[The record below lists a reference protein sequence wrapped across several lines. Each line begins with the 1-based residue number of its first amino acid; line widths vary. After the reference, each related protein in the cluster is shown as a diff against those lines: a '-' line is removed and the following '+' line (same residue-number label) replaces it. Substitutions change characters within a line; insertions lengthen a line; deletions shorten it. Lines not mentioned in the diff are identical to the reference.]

1 MRLASCKSG
10 GHLAKEET
18 MLRLSGRLGL
28 LVLTLLFMT
37 LNTALAQQRRTA
49 LVIGNAA
56 YETGPLRNP
65 VNDATDVAA
74 LLQRLGFEVTLLKD
88 AKLRTMEESIEAFS
102 VKLRKGGV
110 GLFYFA
116 GHGVQVAGENYVV
129 PIGASISRE
138 QDVRF
143 ETVQVGRVLGGMED
157 AGNDVN
163 LIILDAC
170 RDNPFA
176 RSFRSGAQRGLAV
189 SQAVRGSLMAYAT
202 APGKTAADG
211 NARNGVYT
219 QQLLRYMATPGMKVE
234 AVFKRVRL
242 WVEDATNGQQTPR
255 ESTSLRGDIYF
266 ASPGSTSVS
275 AAAPLET
282 PQMPP
287 SSGTVS
293 RLGTT
298 TQPPTS
304 SGQQALGPQVAVGV
318 YPPTTHMPAPPS
330 SLETRR
336 NSIGMELVRIPA
348 GEFMMGSDA
357 DRQDEKPLHQ
367 VTISKP
373 FYLGK
378 YEVTQ
383 AQWQEVMGTNP
394 SHFKGDPNRPVERV
408 SWKMVQE
415 FISKLN
421 TREGHTL
428 YRLPTEAEWEYAA
441 RAGSTTKYH
450 FGDDDALLEQ
460 YAWYS
465 KNDKG
470 TTHPVGQLKPNAWG
484 LYDMMGNVWEWV
496 QDWRGPYAAGQQV
509 DPQGPATGNARGY
522 RGGGWGY
529 PSIRCRVA
537 FRSYDSPDYV
547 YGTHGFRL
555 AMTAQ

>member
-1 MRLASCKSG
+1 MLWRAGWLGGLILA
-10 GHLAKEET
+10 
-18 MLRLSGRLGL
+18 LGF
-28 LVLTLLFMT
+28 LTLD
-37 LNTALAQQRRTA
+37 TALAQQRRTA

-56 YETGPLRNP
+56 YESGPLRNP

-74 LLQRLGFEVTLLKD
+74 TLQRLGFDVSLLRD
-88 AKLRTMEESIEAFS
+88 AKLRAMEEAIEAFS
-102 VKLRKGGV
+102 QKLRKGGV

-116 GHGVQVAGENYVV
+116 GHGLQVAGENYIV
-129 PIGASISRE
+129 PIGARISRE

-157 AGNDVN
+157 AGNDIN

-189 SQAVRGSLMAYAT
+189 SSAVRGSLMAYAT

-211 NARNGVYT
+211 TGRNGVYT
-219 QQLLRYMATPGMKVE
+219 QQLLKYITTPGMKVE
-234 AVFKRVRL
+234 DVFKRVRL
-242 WVEDATNGQQTPR
+242 SVEDATNGQQTPW
-255 ESTSLRGDIYF
+255 ETTSLRGDFYF
-266 ASPGSTSVS
+266 TGPAS
-275 AAAPLET
+275 AAASAVMSTPSPQSSSAT
-282 PQMPP
+282 PQ
-287 SSGTVS
+287 
-293 RLGTT
+293 LGTADASSQHRPAVKPLSAAPGN
-298 TQPPTS
+298 QP
-304 SGQQALGPQVAVGV
+304 QLGPQVAVGI
-318 YPPTTHMPAPPS
+318 YPPTGQTAAPAPSFEP
-330 SLETRR
+330 RR
-336 NSIGMELVRIPA
+336 NSIGMELVLIPP
-348 GEFMMGSDA
+348 GEFKMGSDS
-357 DRQDEKPLHQ
+357 DRPDEKPSHP
-367 VTISKP
+367 VVISKA

-415 FISKLN
+415 FINKLN
-421 TREGHTL
+421 AKEGHNL

-441 RAGSTTKYH
+441 RAGSTTKYY

-460 YAWYS
+460 YAWFN

-470 TTHPVGQLKPNAWG
+470 ATHPVGQLKPNAWG

-496 QDWRGPYAAGQQV
+496 QDWRGPYAAGHQV

-529 PSIRCRVA
+529 PHIRCRVA

>member
-1 MRLASCKSG
+1 M
-10 GHLAKEET
+10 
-18 MLRLSGRLGL
+18 
-28 LVLTLLFMT
+28 
-37 LNTALAQQRRTA
+37 
-49 LVIGNAA
+49 GNAA

-65 VNDATDVAA
+65 VNDATDMAA
-74 LLQRLGFEVTLLKD
+74 ALQRLGFEVTLLRD
-88 AKLRTMEESIEAFS
+88 AKLRAMEEAIEAFS

-116 GHGVQVAGENYVV
+116 GHGVQVAGENYIV
-129 PIGASISRE
+129 PIGARISRE

-143 ETVQVGRVLGGMED
+143 ETIQVGRILGGMED
-157 AGNDVN
+157 AGNEVS

-176 RSFRSGAQRGLAV
+176 RSFRSGTQRGLAV

-202 APGKTAADG
+202 APGKTASDG
-211 NARNGVYT
+211 NGRNGVYT
-219 QQLLRYMATPGMKVE
+219 QQLLQYMATPGLKVE

-242 WVEDATNGQQTPR
+242 SVEDATNGQQTPW
-255 ESTSLRGDIYF
+255 ETTSLRGDFYF
-266 ASPGSTSVS
+266 TSPGSTDVPAASS
-275 AAAPLET
+275 ATAT
-282 PQMPP
+282 PSPQSPGSTP
-287 SSGTVS
+287 
-293 RLGTT
+293 RLGVVDTGD
-298 TQPPTS
+298 QPQPSQPGAKTVPAQ
-304 SGQQALGPQVAVGV
+304 SGCRQSAGGNRAAGSGISPATRCSTLIGIISTAQQRG
-318 YPPTTHMPAPPS
+318 
-330 SLETRR
+330 
-336 NSIGMELVRIPA
+336 IELVRIPG
-348 GEFMMGSDA
+348 GEFMMGSD
-357 DRQDEKPLHQ
+357 RPDEKPAHK
-367 VTISKP
+367 VAISKP

-378 YEVTQ
+378 HEVTQ

-421 TREGHTL
+421 AREGHNL

-441 RAGSTTKYH
+441 RAGSTTKYY

-460 YAWYS
+460 YAWYN

-496 QDWRGPYAAGQQV
+496 QDWRGPYAAGQQG

-529 PSIRCRVA
+529 PPVRCRVA
-537 FRSYDSPDYV
+537 FRSYDSQDYV

>member
-1 MRLASCKSG
+1 
-10 GHLAKEET
+10 
-18 MLRLSGRLGL
+18 
-28 LVLTLLFMT
+28 
-37 LNTALAQQRRTA
+37 
-49 LVIGNAA
+49 
-56 YETGPLRNP
+56 
-65 VNDATDVAA
+65 
-74 LLQRLGFEVTLLKD
+74 
-88 AKLRTMEESIEAFS
+88 
-102 VKLRKGGV
+102 
-110 GLFYFA
+110 
-116 GHGVQVAGENYVV
+116 
-129 PIGASISRE
+129 
-138 QDVRF
+138 
-143 ETVQVGRVLGGMED
+143 
-157 AGNDVN
+157 
-163 LIILDAC
+163 
-170 RDNPFA
+170 
-176 RSFRSGAQRGLAV
+176 
-189 SQAVRGSLMAYAT
+189 VRGSLMAYAT

-234 AVFKRVRL
+234 DVFKRVRL
-242 WVEDATNGQQTPR
+242 SVEDATNGQQTPW
-255 ESTSLRGDIYF
+255 ETTSLRGDFYF
-266 ASPGSTSVS
+266 ASPGSTSAS
-275 AAAPLET
+275 AAPPLET
-282 PQMPP
+282 PQRPP

-298 TQPPTS
+298 TQPPTP

-318 YPPTTHMPAPPS
+318 YPPTTHIPAPPS

-357 DRQDEKPLHQ
+357 DRPDEKPLHQ

-383 AQWQEVMGTNP
+383 AQWQEVMSTNP

-421 TREGHTL
+421 AREGHTL

-460 YAWYS
+460 YAWYN

-529 PSIRCRVA
+529 PPVRCRVA

>member
-1 MRLASCKSG
+1 
-10 GHLAKEET
+10 
-18 MLRLSGRLGL
+18 MLRHPGRRGL
-28 LVLTLLFMT
+28 LILTLLFMT

-56 YETGPLRNP
+56 YDTGPLRNP
-65 VNDATDVAA
+65 ANDATDIAA
-74 LLQRLGFEVTLLKD
+74 TLQRLGFDVTLLRD
-88 AKLRTMEESIEAFS
+88 AKMRAMEEAIETFS
-102 VKLRKGGV
+102 QKLRKGGV

-116 GHGVQVAGENYVV
+116 GHGVQVAGENYIV
-129 PIGASISRE
+129 PIGARISRE

-143 ETVQVGRVLGGMED
+143 ETVQVGRILGGMED

-189 SQAVRGSLMAYAT
+189 SSAVRGSLMAYAT

-211 NARNGVYT
+211 SGRNGVYT
-219 QQLLRYMATPGMKVE
+219 QQLLRYMTTPGMKVE
-234 AVFKRVRL
+234 DVFKRVRL
-242 WVEDATNGQQTPR
+242 SVEDATNGQQTPW
-255 ESTSLRGDIYF
+255 ETTSLRGDFYF
-266 ASPGSTSVS
+266 TGPGSTEASAASPAMATPSPQSPGS
-275 AAAPLET
+275 AP
-282 PQMPP
+282 
-287 SSGTVS
+287 
-293 RLGTT
+293 RLGVVDTSGHP
-298 TQPPTS
+298 QPPQPGAKTVPLAAG
-304 SGQQALGPQVAVGV
+304 GQPQLGPQVAVGI
-318 YPPTTHMPAPPS
+318 YPPATPMPAPAS

-336 NSIGMELVRIPA
+336 NSIGMELVLIPP
-348 GEFMMGSDA
+348 GEFMMGSEKGDP
-357 DRQDEKPLHQ
+357 DEKPVHK
-367 VTISKP
+367 VMISKP

-394 SHFKGDPNRPVERV
+394 SHFKGDANRPVERV

-415 FISKLN
+415 FINKLN
-421 TREGHTL
+421 AREGHNL

-441 RAGSTTKYH
+441 RAGSATKYS
-450 FGDDDALLEQ
+450 FGDEDALLEQ
-460 YAWYS
+460 YAWYN

-484 LYDMMGNVWEWV
+484 LYDMQGNVWEWV
-496 QDWRGPYAAGQQV
+496 YDWRGPYASGQGV

-529 PSIRCRVA
+529 GAVRCRVA
-537 FRSYDSPDYV
+537 DRSYDSPDYV

>member
-1 MRLASCKSG
+1 MLWRAGWLG
-10 GHLAKEET
+10 G
-18 MLRLSGRLGL
+18 
-28 LVLTLLFMT
+28 LVLALNFLTLD
-37 LNTALAQQRRTA
+37 TAMAQPRRTA

-56 YETGPLRNP
+56 YESGPLRNP
-65 VNDATDVAA
+65 VNDAADIAA
-74 LLQRLGFEVTLLKD
+74 ALQRLGFDVSLLRD
-88 AKLRTMEESIEAFS
+88 AKMRAMEEAIETFS
-102 VKLRKGGV
+102 QKLRKGGV

-116 GHGVQVAGENYVV
+116 GHGLQVAGENYIV
-129 PIGASISRE
+129 PIGARISRE

-189 SQAVRGSLMAYAT
+189 SSAVRGSLMAYAT

-211 NARNGVYT
+211 DGRNGVYT
-219 QQLLRYMATPGMKVE
+219 QQLLKYITAPGMKVE
-234 AVFKRVRL
+234 DVFKRVRL
-242 WVEDATNGQQTPR
+242 SVEDATNGQQTPW
-255 ESTSLRGDIYF
+255 ETTSLRGDFYF
-266 ASPGSTSVS
+266 TGPDGAAAS
-275 AAAPLET
+275 AAMAT
-282 PQMPP
+282 PSPSSSSGKSRP
-287 SSGTVS
+287 SSGD
-293 RLGTT
+293 
-298 TQPPTS
+298 TS
-304 SGQQALGPQVAVGV
+304 SPQTGIRPLSNPSGSQPQLGPQVAVGI
-318 YPPTTHMPAPPS
+318 YPPTVQTPAPTPS
-330 SLETRR
+330 LQTQR
-336 NSIGMELVRIPA
+336 NSLGMELVRIHP
-348 GEFMMGSDA
+348 GEFMMGAEKGDS
-357 DRQDEKPLHQ
+357 DEKPVRK

-383 AQWQEVMGTNP
+383 AQWQDVMGTNP

-421 TREGHTL
+421 AREGHSR

-441 RAGSTTKYH
+441 RAGSTTKYS
-450 FGDDDALLEQ
+450 FGDDDAQLEQ
-460 YAWYS
+460 YAWYN

-470 TTHPVGQLKPNAWG
+470 TTHPVGQLQPNAWG
-484 LYDMMGNVWEWV
+484 LYDMHGNVWEWV
-496 QDWRGPYAAGQQV
+496 HDWRGPYTGGQEV
-509 DPQGPATGNARGY
+509 DPQGPVTGNAKGY

-529 PSIRCRVA
+529 GAVRCRSTD
-537 FRSYDSPDYV
+537 RSYDSPDYI

>member
-1 MRLASCKSG
+1 
-10 GHLAKEET
+10 
-18 MLRLSGRLGL
+18 MLRHSGRLGL
-28 LVLTLLFMT
+28 LILTLLCML
-37 LNTALAQQRRTA
+37 LNPALAQQHRTA
-49 LVIGNAA
+49 LVIGNAT

-65 VNDATDVAA
+65 VNDATDMAA
-74 LLQRLGFEVTLLKD
+74 LLQRLGFEVALLKD
-88 AKLRTMEESIEAFS
+88 AKLRAMEEAIETFS
-102 VKLRKGGV
+102 QKLRKGGV

-116 GHGVQVAGENYVV
+116 GHGVQVAGENYIV
-129 PIGASISRE
+129 PIGARISRE
-138 QDVRF
+138 QDIRF
-143 ETVQVGRVLGGMED
+143 ETVQVGRILGGMED

-211 NARNGVYT
+211 NSRNGVYT
-219 QQLLRYMATPGMKVE
+219 QQLLRHMATPGMKVE
-234 AVFKRVRL
+234 DVFKRVRL
-242 WVEDATNGQQTPR
+242 SVEDATNGQQTPW
-255 ESTSLRGDIYF
+255 ETTSLRGDFYF
-266 ASPGSTSVS
+266 AGPGSTSAS
-275 AAAPLET
+275 AAPPLET
-282 PQMPP
+282 PQMLPP

-293 RLGTT
+293 RLGATS
-298 TQPPTS
+298 QPPAPA
-304 SGQQALGPQVAVGV
+304 GQQPLGPQVAVGV
-318 YPPTTHMPAPPS
+318 YPPATQMPAPAS
-330 SLETRR
+330 SLATRR

-348 GEFMMGSDA
+348 GEFMMGSDS
-357 DRQDEKPLHQ
+357 DRPDEKPLHQ
-367 VTISKP
+367 VVISKP

-383 AQWQEVMGTNP
+383 AQWQEIMGANP

-408 SWKMVQE
+408 SWTMVQE

-421 TREGHTL
+421 AREGHSL

-441 RAGSTTKYH
+441 RAGSTTKYY
-450 FGDDDALLEQ
+450 FGDDDALLGQ
-460 YAWYS
+460 YAWYN

-470 TTHPVGQLKPNAWG
+470 ATHPVGQLKPNAWG

-496 QDWRGPYAAGQQV
+496 QDWRGPYIAGQQV
-509 DPQGPATGNARGY
+509 DPQGPPTGNARGY

-529 PSIRCRVA
+529 PHIRCRVA
-537 FRSYDSPDYV
+537 FRSYDSPNYV

>member
-1 MRLASCKSG
+1 
-10 GHLAKEET
+10 
-18 MLRLSGRLGL
+18 MLRHSGRLGL
-28 LVLTLLFMT
+28 LVLTLLSIT
-37 LNTALAQQRRTA
+37 LNPALAQQRRTA

-65 VNDATDVAA
+65 ANDATDMAA
-74 LLQRLGFEVTLLKD
+74 LLQRLGFEVSLLKD
-88 AKLRTMEESIEAFS
+88 AKLRAMEDAIEAFS
-102 VKLRKGGV
+102 QKLRRGGV

-116 GHGVQVAGENYVV
+116 GHGVQMAGENYIV
-129 PIGASISRE
+129 PIGARISRE

-143 ETVQVGRVLGGMED
+143 EAVQVGRVLGGMED

-211 NARNGVYT
+211 NDRNGVYT

-234 AVFKRVRL
+234 DVFKRVRL
-242 WVEDATNGQQTPR
+242 SVEDATNGQQTPW
-255 ESTSLRGDIYF
+255 ETTSLRGDFYF
-266 ASPGSTSVS
+266 ASPGSTSAS
-275 AAAPLET
+275 AAPPLET
-282 PQMPP
+282 PQRPP
-287 SSGTVS
+287 SSSGTVS
-293 RLGTT
+293 RLSAP
-298 TQPPTS
+298 TQPPAP
-304 SGQQALGPQVAVGV
+304 SGQQSLGPQVAVGV
-318 YPPTTHMPAPPS
+318 YPPATHLPAPAS
-330 SLETRR
+330 SLEIRR
-336 NSIGMELVRIPA
+336 NSIGMELVRMPA

-357 DRQDEKPLHQ
+357 DRPDEKPLHK
-367 VTISKP
+367 VTISQP

-421 TREGHTL
+421 AREGHTL

-441 RAGSTTKYH
+441 RAGSTTKYY

-460 YAWYS
+460 YAWYN

-470 TTHPVGQLKPNAWG
+470 ATHPVGQLKPNAWD
-484 LYDMMGNVWEWV
+484 LYDMMGNVWRC
-496 QDWRGPYAAGQQV
+496 QGLRSWRRPL
-509 DPQGPATGNARGY
+509 
-522 RGGGWGY
+522 
-529 PSIRCRVA
+529 PSASVRRK
-537 FRSYDSPDYV
+537 S
-547 YGTHGFRL
+547 T
-555 AMTAQ
+555 

>member
-1 MRLASCKSG
+1 
-10 GHLAKEET
+10 
-18 MLRLSGRLGL
+18 MLWYSGRLGL
-28 LVLTLLFMT
+28 LVLTLLCIT
-37 LNTALAQQRRTA
+37 LNPALAQQRRIA

-65 VNDATDVAA
+65 VNDATDMAA
-74 LLQRLGFEVTLLKD
+74 LLQRLGFEVSLLKD
-88 AKLRTMEESIEAFS
+88 AKLRAMEDAIEAFS
-102 VKLRKGGV
+102 QKLRKGGV

-116 GHGVQVAGENYVV
+116 GHGVQVAGENYIV
-129 PIGASISRE
+129 PIGSRISRE

-143 ETVQVGRVLGGMED
+143 ETIQVGRVLGGMED
-157 AGNDVN
+157 AGNDIN

-234 AVFKRVRL
+234 DVFKRVRL
-242 WVEDATNGQQTPR
+242 SVEDATNGQQTPW
-255 ESTSLRGDIYF
+255 ETTSLRGDFYF
-266 ASPGSTSVS
+266 ASPGSAVAS
-275 AAAPLET
+275 AAPPLET
-282 PQMPP
+282 LQRPSP

-298 TQPPTS
+298 TQPPAP

-318 YPPTTHMPAPPS
+318 YPPTTHMPAPVS
-330 SLETRR
+330 SLETQR

-357 DRQDEKPLHQ
+357 DRPDEKPLHQ

-394 SHFKGDPNRPVERV
+394 SHFKGDPSRPVERV
-408 SWKMVQE
+408 SWIMVQE

-421 TREGHTL
+421 AREGHTL

-441 RAGSTTKYH
+441 RAGATTKYH
-450 FGDDDALLEQ
+450 FGDDDASLEQ
-460 YAWYS
+460 YAWYN

-529 PSIRCRVA
+529 PPVRCRVA
-537 FRSYDSPDYV
+537 FRSYDSPNYI